1 MTLINTKRMH
11 FKIWK
16 NIGCEEA
23 HRESKKLRNLVNR
36 KMAIALQKKKSHGKK
51 FSNFSTVKKQWDF
64 IRKK

>member
-36 KMAIALQKKKSHGKK
+36 KMAIALQKKNHMEKNSAI
-51 FSNFSTVKKQWDF
+51 FQQ
-64 IRKK
+64 